1 MFWPYIQLGVMLSTS
16 NPSALEV
23 ETGKTPNLAL
33 VPVREPLLKR
43 KTNGTIGTT
52 HKDYLYLHTYMHAY
66 IHHSHQ
72 HSSACVHVHTH
83 THREKG
89 RERER
94 ERERESPSTR
104 HTPCYKTKFN
114 IRNKCLME
122 DYG

>member
-43 KTNGTIGTT
+43 KIHLLVYMYT
-52 HKDYLYLHTYMHAY
+52 HIHTE
-66 IHHSHQ
+66 
-72 HSSACVHVHTH
+72 
-83 THREKG
+83 RKE
-89 RERER
+89 ERER